1 MLIYAIN
8 VGNNSNVTDMKC
20 NNNGNSVIIIIIVI
34 IIIVNYTLRMELNSD
49 KYGT

>member
-20 NNNGNSVIIIIIVI
+20 NNNGNSVIIIII
-34 IIIVNYTLRMELNSD
+34 IVNYTLRMELNSD